1 MSYHVQTQ
9 FIYCMTSV
17 CVCVCVCVFVWIVNM
32 FWQLQIG
39 LSVADNWAMYVATH
53 IHEFTSTHSRDE
65 QLVKHT
71 QKQFINQGHY
81 EIANPVK

>member
-9 FIYCMTSV
+9 FTYCTTSV
-17 CVCVCVCVFVWIVNM
+17 CVCVCVWIVNM

-39 LSVADNWAMYVATH
+39 LSRVADNWAMYVVTH

-65 QLVKHT
+65 QLVRHT
-71 QKQFINQGHY
+71 KKVYQLINQGH
-81 EIANPVK
+81 EIANSAK